1 MSRKSLLLGA
11 AILLMLAVVV
21 TASLLSLMRH
31 EKDFYATRAV
41 PPSLERQR
49 DSEEFLLRSVQVY
62 QSIANGDS
70 QWEEHFTEHQINSY
84 FAEGF
89 LTSGISAILLP
100 EGVSEPRVALEADR
114 IRLGFRYG
122 KKPWS
127 TVITLD
133 LRVWLAKKETNVV
146 AVEIQGLH
154 AGGLPISAQSLLE
167 RFFEGAQRSG
177 FPVTWY
183 HYNGNP
189 VALLHFEA
197 GQPRPTVK
205 LERLHV
211 HEGILVISGRSV
223 EPSPLRA
230 MLSSNGPWLTAE

>member
-1 MSRKSLLLGA
+1 MSRKSLLIGV
-11 AILLMLAVVV
+11 AILVALVGSV
-21 TASLLSLMRH
+21 TATILLLVRH
-31 EKDFYATRAV
+31 EKDFYASRAV
-41 PPSLERQR
+41 PPSPERQA
-49 DSEEFLLRSVQVY
+49 DSGEFFRRSLHVY
-62 QSIANGDS
+62 TSIAEGES

-84 FAEGF
+84 FAEDF
-89 LTSGISAILLP
+89 VNSGVAAGLLP

-127 TVITLD
+127 TVIALD
-133 LRVWLAKKETNVV
+133 LRIWLAKKETNVV

-154 AGGLPISAQSLLE
+154 AGGLPVSAQSLLE

-205 LERLHV
+205 LDRLQV
-211 HEGILVISGRSV
+211 HEGMLEIGGRSV
-223 EPSPLRA
+223 ESSPLRA
-230 MLSSNGPWLTAE
+230 MLSSNALWLTAE